1 MEWYQAVLLSI
12 IAGLCIRGT
21 RILTKVRL
29 LCGLFVAHLRCV
41 GMFDL
46 GAAAHQSATHFPGTF
61 PPYKAWVVDR
71 RARLV
76 SYLFKVDA
84 FLSLACGQV
93 PHMQLEEL
101 DILVPQAFGPWNA
114 FGIAVFAKRMTATHN
129 RRIAQHLIGHLRQQG
144 PAPTELLVEDIEI
157 GLCGLARD
165 VWVCGAQRQS
175 GRGDGD
181 ARYAVLERLD
191 DWRRQLERLQAV
203 TQLTPSDE
211 SREPHTLLLAYRGD
225 DDEQPES
232 EWKAAA
238 ALRLRRR
245 IREAAELH
253 GALHAR
259 LHGPPS
265 EAHCDRIRQITGG
278 I

>member
-12 IAGLCIRGT
+12 IAGLCIGGT
-21 RILTKVRL
+21 LIVTKVRL
-29 LCGLFVAHLRCV
+29 LCGLFIAHLRCV

-46 GAAAHQSATHFPGTF
+46 AAAAHQVATHFPGTF
-61 PPYKAWVVDR
+61 PPYKAWIVDR

-76 SYLFKVDA
+76 AYLFKVDA

-114 FGIAVFAKRMTATHN
+114 FGIAVFARRMTATHS
-129 RRIAQHLIGHLRQQG
+129 RRISRHLISHLSQQG
-144 PAPTELLVEDIEI
+144 PTPTELLVEDIEI

-165 VWVCGAQRQS
+165 VWVCGVQRRS
-175 GRGDGD
+175 GQGDGD
-181 ARYAVLERLD
+181 ARHVVLQRLNG
-191 DWRRQLERLQAV
+191 WRRQLEKLQAV
-203 TQLTPSDE
+203 TQLMAGYE
-211 SREPHTLLLAYRGD
+211 SRESHNLLLAYRGD
-225 DDEQPES
+225 DDEQPER
-232 EWKAAA
+232 EWKASAT
-238 ALRLRRR
+238 LRLTRR
-245 IREAAELH
+245 IREASDLH

-259 LHGPPS
+259 LHGQPS
-265 EAHCDRIRQITGG
+265 EEHYDRIRQIIGG